1 MNFFPP
7 TIILRHKKENLKKC
21 SLRGLESRSDCL
33 FFTYPQDELP
43 DLSRYILL
51 TIDAPELSLQDADYG
66 IFLLDGTWRYA
77 EKMATVLTL
86 KMPTIKRSLP
96 SSFKTAYPRKQDDC
110 VDPSR
115 GLSSLEALFVAYK
128 ILGRDASGML
138 DHYYWKEGFLE
149 KNLKN
154 FSTFDPC
161 HN

>member
-1 MNFFPP
+1 MIFFPP

-43 DLSRYILL
+43 DLSQHILL
-51 TIDAPELSLQDADYG
+51 TIDAPELSIQDAAYG

-77 EKMATVLTL
+77 EKMASVLSL
-86 KMPTIKRSLP
+86 KMPAIKRCLP

-110 VDPSR
+110 LDPSR
-115 GLSSLEALFVAYK
+115 GLSSLEALFVAYM
-128 ILGRDASGML
+128 ILGRDPKGML
-138 DHYYWKEGFLE
+138 ENYYWKEAFLE

-154 FSTFDPC
+154 FPTFDPC
-161 HN
+161 YD